1 MDKISNFIRH
11 NYFAHP
17 TLVLDVEKVR
27 ENYLS
32 FKSAYPTASIFYAV
46 KANPDTKIL
55 QQLHELGSSFDAAS
69 IGEIRQ
75 CISIGVRPSQISFG
89 NTVKSGE
96 AIAEAFALGVT
107 LFAADSEQELQK
119 IARFAPHSS
128 IYIRML
134 VQNNLADWPLSRKFG
149 CVPEKIVPLLQYA
162 KQLGLAPIGI
172 SFHVGSQTKHPDMW
186 DATIQTAS
194 RIWNRALEV
203 GIELT
208 LLNIGGGFPVK
219 YQEEVTKPAEY
230 GRYISEKI
238 NTAFSGI
245 KTLMLEPGRAIVA
258 TAGSI
263 AARVMLVSNK
273 GDFQYNWVYL
283 NVGRFSGLAETE
295 GESIRYR
302 FTVLGKEQEPT
313 RQFKVAGPTCDSADI
328 LYERNVVSLPRSITY
343 DDIVVINDCGAYT
356 STYSTICFNGF
367 EPLQV
372 VHV

>member
-1 MDKISNFIRH
+1 
-11 NYFAHP
+11 
-17 TLVLDVEKVR
+17 
-27 ENYLS
+27 
-32 FKSAYPTASIFYAV
+32 
-46 KANPDTKIL
+46 
-55 QQLHELGSSFDAAS
+55 
-69 IGEIRQ
+69 
-75 CISIGVRPSQISFG
+75 
-89 NTVKSGE
+89 
-96 AIAEAFALGVT
+96 
-107 LFAADSEQELQK
+107 
-119 IARFAPHSS
+119 
-128 IYIRML
+128 
-134 VQNNLADWPLSRKFG
+134 
-149 CVPEKIVPLLQYA
+149 
-162 KQLGLAPIGI
+162 
-172 SFHVGSQTKHPDMW
+172 MW